1 MESKLSSKPSLK
13 AWELLH
19 RDKLLE
25 QSACKVKFR
34 LLKSSTALTIYSPSL
49 KLEIIHSFIV
59 VPFTV
64 KSWDLLWQGMCA
76 KSTSIYIHCC
86 IYMKYTVNYMIMW
99 SSECNVLCE
108 CMLAKA
114 CIVECTLECT
124 SVHNVQW
131 YVVAW
136 RGMFKYSKQ
145 WSVKIL
151 QCWWWCMIHTWWYM
165 SWLDMM
171 MHTLLDT
178 CYDMMRWCSTILC
191 HGACLVFS
199 ISKVELLVQ

>member
-1 MESKLSSKPSLK
+1 M
-13 AWELLH
+13 
-19 RDKLLE
+19 
-25 QSACKVKFR
+25 
-34 LLKSSTALTIYSPSL
+34 Y
-49 KLEIIHSFIV
+49 
-59 VPFTV
+59 
-64 KSWDLLWQGMCA
+64 A
-76 KSTSIYIHCC
+76 KSTSTYIYCC
-86 IYMKYTVNYMIMW
+86 IYMKYTVKYTIMW
-99 SSECNVLCE
+99 SSECKVLCK
-108 CMLAKA
+108 CMLAKV

-151 QCWWWCMIHTWWYM
+151 QCWWRYMIHMMTIHTWWYM

-178 CYDMMRWCSTILC
+178 CYDMMRWCSTILYHIPIC
-191 HGACLVFS
+191 HGILLYYDDACLVFS
-199 ISKVELLVQ
+199 ISIADLLVQ